1 MGKLDQQK
9 NDFITTFALAFGK
22 QVATFINKKTAYA
35 CIYKKKSVPLS
46 VN

>member
-1 MGKLDQQK
+1 MIIQQQK

-22 QVATFINKKTAYA
+22 HAATFINKNTAYA